1 LLLRTITENYRDTKS
16 TYKSITTIPYNVRDT
31 KSSDKFLS
39 NTENKFTYRKNT
51 RRFLTITP
59 NKLRLKCRS
68 KWSKSQTNYAIF
80 DKLNCFLPKRY
91 IFSIFII
98 LYLSLIALMITLP
111 GEIHKASFL
120 DFLLKIF
127 NCIIKCI
134 EISGDSFLE
143 NDYFLDPDLLRDKES
158 LNPMLSLYGV
168 WVMLW
173 DKYINYRKEMLNI
186 SNKGNFS
193 KPEVVYT
200 PDFETSLLSEEPELG
215 DNMPEKNIVSD
226 DNTEMTRKHITGYGR
241 KMFLGFLGIGILV
254 LVATFGLCE
263 PIININLF
271 EYIHGVDHT
280 FYFANIVLN
289 RYLLNI
295 FASNDFIMSKFMI

>member
-1 LLLRTITENYRDTKS
+1 
-16 TYKSITTIPYNVRDT
+16 
-31 KSSDKFLS
+31 
-39 NTENKFTYRKNT
+39 
-51 RRFLTITP
+51 
-59 NKLRLKCRS
+59 
-68 KWSKSQTNYAIF
+68 
-80 DKLNCFLPKRY
+80 
-91 IFSIFII
+91 
-98 LYLSLIALMITLP
+98 MITLP

-295 FASNDFIMSKFMI
+295 FASNDFIMSKFMIWYARVVVKTTYDSLSNNGISLNGYNLNHINIMGLYSKIIERVPEEYLPLRHYPIFHSEIERLVLNSR